1 MASTST
7 TAHNQDGKVLHCIWS
22 RNLNGG
28 RKGQHR
34 ATRCILLVVT
44 GAALTLPL
52 SAVSASPTRKTAARS
67 TKNTMHSVRRSTKN
81 RATRRHVSRPTA
93 KRQTVKATP
102 QTRYMQVGGVLMR
115 PSSHPAIPHVQ
126 TTAIPAA
133 TNVKVPAVVIA
144 QLLNETVPSLPVTPV
159 PATPTAPNVIVVAP
173 VTPVAP
179 ETPVASVAP
188 ASSNTASAAPVE
200 DTSAPEAV
208 GNQAEALR
216 GLGEVRRRQQRYS
229 ESVDFFRRATL
240 LDPGDIKARVGLSQ
254 SLRGLKNY
262 QEALVES
269 EKALALE
276 PTNLAARV
284 IHAQLLGDNNRPDE
298 AAKELNDLV
307 GSLPEKPMPETY
319 TALAQ
324 AFVNLHNYDAALQI
338 LGRGQQDYPTD
349 AFITR
354 NAAETLTYAKRWEE
368 ANAAWD
374 TLIAADAQDADAVLG
389 KARVYNYSSRE
400 DQAEP
405 LYRRAL
411 EIEPENYQA
420 RVELAD
426 IVGRR
431 GNWPEAITLYSAALE
446 KNKGD
451 LPTRVELARV
461 LRYSGRYNE
470 AEQELNSVL
479 TTDAKFAPALT
490 ERGILRGQN
499 KQYALATADLTE
511 ALRLTPNDVY
521 AQFGL
526 AEVLG
531 YNKQYAESIAL
542 YRKALAQE
550 EDNQKGRVQLGLVL
564 SYASQGKEALAEFD
578 TVLKANPANVSA
590 QIGKADTLARM
601 QRYPESIALYESIL
615 QAEPR
620 NRRAN
625 AGLAE
630 VFIYSKQYTKAL
642 AIYDKL
648 LAADSKDINVAVD
661 RGRAF
666 GYAGMHREAV
676 KALRPI
682 VAEHPENVDA
692 RLYLAAALA
701 DSGDRAM
708 RDEAI
713 SHYNTLIAADPN
725 DWDAHLGLGRVLSYQ
740 GRTREAE
747 AEFRRVIAARPKD
760 PNAYYSLGEAV
771 RYSKPFEAKDYF
783 EQALKLGPV
792 GYNARRTS
800 LALRELRRETRPS
813 LDLSYHR
820 YSDTNGVR
828 LTEYGGGPTVR
839 TRAGTIGVYGM
850 TGTYKD
856 DGISQSRR
864 AVSLLLARKLGGIS
878 ARLMMHRV
886 NYGVAPNRT
895 LYDLALEKARG
906 DRKRFWANIGRDEV
920 IESLGA
926 TNAGITRQDYR
937 AGVEW
942 PLGDHFDLD
951 LEARHFRYSDG
962 NRRTT
967 LLPSAYY
974 RFRPTSPSLRVGL
987 GYVRDNTKFLSPIPT
1002 PYYAPQDYSTLVAL
1016 ADYVKSVG
1024 RTQYGVFLAHPL
1036 SNSTG
1041 TGGVN
1046 RPADTLFGFLNHDIS
1061 DALQLFVKGGIVRGP
1076 NFDSNEITGG
1086 LHYWF

>member
-1 MASTST
+1 MPT
-7 TAHNQDGKVLHCIWS
+7 I
-22 RNLNGG
+22 
-28 RKGQHR
+28 
-34 ATRCILLVVT
+34 VVT
-44 GAALTLPL
+44 
-52 SAVSASPTRKTAARS
+52 
-67 TKNTMHSVRRSTKN
+67 
-81 RATRRHVSRPTA
+81 
-93 KRQTVKATP
+93 
-102 QTRYMQVGGVLMR
+102 
-115 PSSHPAIPHVQ
+115 PAPI
-126 TTAIPAA
+126 
-133 TNVKVPAVVIA
+133 
-144 QLLNETVPSLPVTPV
+144 
-159 PATPTAPNVIVVAP
+159 
-173 VTPVAP
+173 
-179 ETPVASVAP
+179 
-188 ASSNTASAAPVE
+188 E
-200 DTSAPEAV
+200 DASAPEAV
-208 GNQAEALR
+208 VNQAEALR
-216 GLGEVRRRQQRYS
+216 GLGEIRRRQQRFS

-240 LDPGDIKARVGLSQ
+240 LDPGDIGARVGLAQ

-269 EKALALE
+269 EKALALD
-276 PTNLAARV
+276 PTDLEARV
-284 IHAQLLGDNNRPDE
+284 VHAQLLGDNNRPDD

-307 GSLPEKPMPETY
+307 ASLPEKPSPETY
-319 TALAQ
+319 TAMAQ
-324 AFVNLHNYDAALQI
+324 AFVNLRNYDAALQI

-354 NAAETLTYAKRWEE
+354 NAAETLTYAKRWDESI
-368 ANAAWD
+368 AAWD
-374 TLIAADAQDADAVLG
+374 ALIAADAQDADAVLG

-405 LYRRAL
+405 LYRRTL
-411 EIEPENYQA
+411 EIEPENYEA

-431 GNWPEAITLYSAALE
+431 GNWPEAITLYRTALE

-470 AEQELNSVL
+470 AEQELNGVL
-479 TTDAKFAPALT
+479 ATDAKFAPALT

-499 KQYALATADLTE
+499 KQYALATADLME
-511 ALRLTPNDVY
+511 ALKLTPNDVY

-531 YNKQYAESIAL
+531 YNKMYEESINL
-542 YRKALAQE
+542 YRVALQRE
-550 EDNQKGRVQLGLVL
+550 PDNQKGRVQLGLVL
-564 SYASQGKEALAEFD
+564 SYANRGTEALKEFD
-578 TVLKANPANVSA
+578 TVLAANPVNVNA
-590 QIGKADTLARM
+590 KIGKADTLARM
-601 QRYPESIALYESIL
+601 QRFPESIALYESIL
-615 QAEPR
+615 QSEPN

-630 VFIYSKQYTKAL
+630 AYIYSKQYTQAI
-642 AIYDKL
+642 AIYDRL
-648 LAADSKDINVAVD
+648 LASDPNDVNVAID

-692 RLYLAAALA
+692 RLYLADALTN
-701 DSGDRAM
+701 SGERSM
-708 RDEAI
+708 REEAI
-713 SHYNTLIAADPN
+713 GHYNAVLVADTN
-725 DWDAHLGLGRVLSYQ
+725 NTDARLGLGRVLSYQ

-747 AEFRRVIAARPKD
+747 TELRRVIAARPND
-760 PNAYYSLGEAV
+760 PDAYYALAEAQ
-771 RYSKPFEAKDYF
+771 RYSKPFDAKDNY
-783 EQALKLGPV
+783 EKALKLGPV

-813 LDLSYHR
+813 LELSYRR

-839 TRAGTIGVYGM
+839 TRAGTIGAFFR

-856 DGISQSRR
+856 EGVSQSRR
-864 AVSLLLARKLGGIS
+864 AVSLLLARKLGSVS
-878 ARLMMHRV
+878 ARLMLHRV

-895 LYDLALEKARG
+895 LYDLALVKARG

-937 AGVEW
+937 AGVQW

-967 LLPSAYY
+967 LLPAAYY
-974 RFRPTSPSLRVGL
+974 RFRPTSPTLRVGL

-1002 PYYAPQDYSTLVAL
+1002 PYYAPQDYGTFVAL
-1016 ADYVKSVG
+1016 ADYVKSIG

-1036 SNSTG
+1036 SSSTG

-1046 RPADTLFGFLNHDIS
+1046 RPADTLFGFLNHDLS
-1061 DALQLFVKGGIVRGP
+1061 DVLQLFVKGGIVRGP
-1076 NFDSNEITGG
+1076 NFDSNEVTGG
-1086 LHYWF
+1086 LNYWF